1 VLQVACAQLKHWE
14 NDPLCSNFQLA
25 VNISARQF
33 RQLNFVDEVLE
44 ALKETRADP
53 HKLKLEL
60 TESSVLQDITL
71 SIQKM
76 QTLCSAGICF
86 SLDDFGTGQSSLT
99 YLKRL
104 PLGQI
109 KIDQSFVSDITT
121 DPSNEAIVR
130 TIISMGKSLGMDVIA
145 EGVETEEQRR
155 LLARSGCYAYQGYLF
170 GKPMPIDDF
179 QRLAAASRKSISRQR

>member
-1 VLQVACAQLKHWE
+1 
-14 NDPLCSNFQLA
+14 
-25 VNISARQF
+25 
-33 RQLNFVDEVLE
+33 VDEVLE
-44 ALKETRADP
+44 ILKETRANP

-71 SIQKM
+71 GIQKM
-76 QTLCSAGICF
+76 QALCNAGIRF
-86 SLDDFGTGQSSLT
+86 SLDDFGTGQSSLA

-104 PLGQI
+104 PLEQI

-130 TIISMGKSLGMDVIA
+130 TIISMSKSLGMEVIA
-145 EGVETEEQRR
+145 EGVETEEQRE
-155 LLARSGCYAYQGYLF
+155 LLARSGCCAYQGYLF

-179 QRLAAASRKSISRQR
+179 QRLAASRKDIPHHC

>member
-1 VLQVACAQLKHWE
+1 M
-14 NDPLCSNFQLA
+14 
-25 VNISARQF
+25 
-33 RQLNFVDEVLE
+33 DEILE
-44 ALKETRADP
+44 ILKETRVNP
-53 HKLKLEL
+53 YKLKLEL

-71 SIQKM
+71 GVQKM
-76 QTLCSAGICF
+76 QALCNAGIRF
-86 SLDDFGTGQSSLT
+86 SLDDFGTGQSSLA

-104 PLGQI
+104 PLEQI

-130 TIISMGKSLGMDVIA
+130 TIISMSKSLGMEVIA
-145 EGVETEEQRR
+145 EGVETEEQRK

-179 QRLAAASRKSISRQR
+179 QRLAASRKDIPHHC